1 MEMSTKPT
9 EYFQNKFSIQEN
21 DDNHNTISATVK
33 RLLESCLTGR
43 CFENLDSTPIPSPES
58 VAQII
63 QLTRRIIFPGYFNQS
78 ELAPSNLEYCLQQ
91 DVTKLLKLLSKQICL
106 CIQHKIKHSDWSGSQ
121 CNELGHKKALEFM
134 HSLPRLRTLLAL
146 DVHAGFTGD
155 PAAKSHDEVI
165 FSYPGLFAI
174 MVYRVAHEL
183 LLLEVPLLPRMM
195 TEYAH
200 SLTGIDIHPGA
211 AIAQSFFIDHGT
223 GVVVGETTEIGRRV
237 RIYQGVTL
245 GALSIPSDKIESFR
259 YKKRHP
265 TIEDDVIIYS
275 NATILGGD
283 TVIGAR
289 SIIGGNVWITK
300 SVPPDR
306 KVILKQPELL
316 YSENNSKAAIE
327 KRNKKLTALFSKEI
341 EFLEGK

>member
-1 MEMSTKPT
+1 MSTKQK
-9 EYFQNKFSIQEN
+9 EYFQNRFSIDEN
-21 DDNHNTISATVK
+21 DNNHHTISVTVK

-43 CFENLDSTPIPSPES
+43 CFENLDSTPIPSQES

-63 QLTRRIIFPGYFNQS
+63 ELTRRIIFPGYFNQS
-78 ELAPSNLEYCLQQ
+78 ELAPSNLEYCLHQE
-91 DVTKLLKLLSKQICL
+91 VTALVRCLSKQICL
-106 CIQHKIKHSDWSGSQ
+106 WIMENVKNSDLSGSQ
-121 CNELGHKKALEFM
+121 CNELGHKKALEFI
-134 HSLPRLRTLLAL
+134 HTLPRLRTLLAT
-146 DVHAGFTGD
+146 DVQAGFKGD

-195 TEYAH
+195 TEFAH

-211 AIAQSFFIDHGT
+211 TIAESFFIDHGT
-223 GVVVGETTEIGRRV
+223 GVVVGETTEIGKRV

-245 GALSIPSDKIESFR
+245 GALSIPSDKIESYR

-265 TIEDDVIIYS
+265 TIEDDVIVYS